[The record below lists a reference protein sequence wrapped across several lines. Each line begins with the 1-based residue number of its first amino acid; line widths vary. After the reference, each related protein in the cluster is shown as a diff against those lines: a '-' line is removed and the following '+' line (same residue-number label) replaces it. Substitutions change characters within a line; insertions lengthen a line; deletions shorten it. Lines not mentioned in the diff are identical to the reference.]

1 MIVDEFTSGTYLNRL
16 GRPDMAHAVK
26 DWNPYR
32 HD

>member
-1 MIVDEFTSGTYLNRL
+1 MNLDECDLYRL

-26 DWNPYR
+26 DWNPDR